1 MAKSESAAERLRKAE
16 ILARKINLLLDV
28 VVAEGGEPYE
38 FSEVQAGVKQFGYD
52 LSRTRWYRLRSGES
66 PERVPEAALEAIAR
80 FFSVDPRYLMEETGE
95 LPERVQK
102 ELELLRSMRRAQ
114 VKSFAARTL
123 GPVDPATLEALTK
136 LIDDMDGSAD
146 R

>member
-1 MAKSESAAERLRKAE
+1 M
-16 ILARKINLLLDV
+16 
-28 VVAEGGEPYE
+28 
-38 FSEVQAGVKQFGYD
+38 
-52 LSRTRWYRLRSGES
+52 
-66 PERVPEAALEAIAR
+66 AR
-80 FFSVDPRYLMEETGE
+80 FFSVDPRYLLEEIGE

-136 LIDDMDGSAD
+136 LIDDVDGSAD